1 MFLGL
6 IRSAM
11 LTCQK
16 EQPCHR
22 KPRPSVFFLI
32 KHVTIHHAITK
43 GGGIG
48 SQNRV
53 NKCPFQLFFGG
64 TDFIMFIEH
73 LKVASESPIWSMH
86 TYITVSGR
94 LLSESNVSGLD
105 GGSVLLTCSLQSAI
119 VMIKE

>member
-1 MFLGL
+1 
-6 IRSAM
+6 M

-22 KPRPSVFFLI
+22 KLRPSGFFLI
-32 KHVTIHHAITK
+32 KHMSLYIMQYK
-43 GGGIG
+43 SKKKKGGIG

-53 NKCPFQLFFGG
+53 NKCPFHLFFRG